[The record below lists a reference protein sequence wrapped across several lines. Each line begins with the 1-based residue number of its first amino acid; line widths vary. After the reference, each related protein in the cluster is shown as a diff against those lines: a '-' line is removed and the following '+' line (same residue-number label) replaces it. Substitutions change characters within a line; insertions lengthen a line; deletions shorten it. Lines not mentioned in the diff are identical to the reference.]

1 MLPTDRAISKSRE
14 RDKPNISISESS
26 GEGCLHTARCCT
38 DQQQKPLSAARAVS
52 FSTRTNGQLSTEQQ
66 LGPAAA
72 QLSPATDSRKHLHT
86 EEHHTSLAS
95 DLGNLRGLTQ
105 ARPHPGSALAQR
117 EHRCLQSR
125 ARAGPKHPPALQP
138 QQGNTDPADP
148 KAPHTKALSDLK
160 DRNSSLA

>member
-95 DLGNLRGLTQ
+95 GLGNLRGLTQ
-105 ARPHPGSALAQR
+105 ARPHPGSARAQR

-125 ARAGPKHPPALQP
+125 ARAWPQTPSCSPAPAGQHQP
-138 QQGNTDPADP
+138 C
-148 KAPHTKALSDLK
+148 
-160 DRNSSLA
+160 